1 MARPKVVTEARD
13 QAIPLSSGDG
23 GASKPTSSDDI
34 LLAYARL
41 HDLLERERAANE
53 DLRRRLQQA
62 YVGTIEMLA
71 DAVETKDAYTH
82 GHCRRVSHYARLVAR
97 RMDLPD
103 REVKLACLAALLHDV
118 GKIGVTD
125 AVLNKPGR
133 LLPEERM
140 LIQSHVRLGH
150 DLLESV
156 PGLREVAGAVLYHHE
171 WYDGSGYPDGLSGD
185 AIPRVARIVG
195 VVDAFCAMID
205 TRSYKPART
214 PDEAREELRRCAG
227 TQFDP
232 DVVDAALEVLPAP
245 IESGEDDL
253 EYACGLLFE

>member
-150 DLLESV
+150 DLL
-156 PGLREVAGAVLYHHE
+156 
-171 WYDGSGYPDGLSGD
+171 
-185 AIPRVARIVG
+185 
-195 VVDAFCAMID
+195 
-205 TRSYKPART
+205 
-214 PDEAREELRRCAG
+214 
-227 TQFDP
+227 
-232 DVVDAALEVLPAP
+232 
-245 IESGEDDL
+245 
-253 EYACGLLFE
+253 

>member
-1 MARPKVVTEARD
+1 MARPKAVTEARD
-13 QAIPLSSGDG
+13 LAIPLSSGDDG
-23 GASKPTSSDDI
+23 LSKPASPDDI

-53 DLRRRLQQA
+53 ELRRRLQQA

-103 REVKLACLAALLHDV
+103 REVQLAGLAALLHDV

-133 LLPEERM
+133 LLPEERL

-214 PDEAREELRRCAG
+214 PDQARDELRRCAG

-232 DVVDAALEVLPAP
+232 SVVDAALEVLPAP